1 MSVVLVSPDEIIR
14 EVKPWDRNSWR
25 SFINEYIVPLK
36 VLSETIVKQFIGD
49 PSIDAIKAL
58 IEPAKYAIEIAKK
71 VIGDIKEEFEVPQD
85 PIECLRLLVEKAANT
100 FLGVNDGGK
109 YTLIAW
115 TLRKVTKEYLFEVLY
130 PTLKDEE
137 KRKATFEILGVKELF
152 KPAVKSPL
160 AENLTIVGYPDYASI
175 CKVEEWGSAITLSIL
190 PAREKTLG
198 GTLSRLI
205 DGIVAVL
212 SRPGI
217 LSGIELSADV
227 VKVYLDK
234 CPSIPPEI
242 HRSCIIELPWKT
254 GYTQLN
260 ELSKW
265 RHDYAW
271 AIRGFSLKCA
281 DRIFM
286 DTEESVLMETNLL
299 SFLRTIMPS
308 LITGSSELLLSS
320 DGRVLMI
327 LVRRW

>member
-1 MSVVLVSPDEIIR
+1 MVSPDEIIR

-25 SFINEYIVPLK
+25 NFINEYVVPLK
-36 VLSETIVKQFIGD
+36 VLGETVVKQFTGD

-58 IEPAKYAIEIAKK
+58 IEPAKYAIEIAKN

-115 TLRKVTKEYLFEVLY
+115 TLRKITKEYLFEALY

-137 KRKATFEILGVKELF
+137 KRKATFDILGVKELF

-175 CKVEEWGSAITLSIL
+175 CKVEEWGDYITLSIL

-205 DGIVAVL
+205 DGVVAVL

-217 LSGIELSADV
+217 LSGIEVSADV

-242 HRSCIIELPWKT
+242 RGYCIIEFPWKE
-254 GYTQLN
+254 GYMRLS

-265 RHDYAW
+265 RHDSAW

-281 DRIFM
+281 SRILM
-286 DTEESVLMETNLL
+286 DTEESVHMETNLL

-308 LITGSSELLLSS
+308 LITGYSELLLSS
-320 DGRVLMI
+320 DGRVLI
-327 LVRRW
+327 TLVRKW